1 MILVGSGTG
10 TLGRQIVHGPLARG
24 ERVRAQRARHSDE
37 QRCPWPAAPRRP
49 GGSVGPG
56 GGDRDLRLPCS
67 DGRHDPDLWRG
78 VDERR
83 RLRAK
88 QGSIIP
94 GS

>member
-56 GGDRDLRLPCS
+56 GGDRDLRLPFPM
-67 DGRHDPDLWRG
+67 DVTTRTYG
-78 VDERR
+78 VELTSVADFARSR
-83 RLRAK
+83 VL
-88 QGSIIP
+88 
-94 GS
+94 